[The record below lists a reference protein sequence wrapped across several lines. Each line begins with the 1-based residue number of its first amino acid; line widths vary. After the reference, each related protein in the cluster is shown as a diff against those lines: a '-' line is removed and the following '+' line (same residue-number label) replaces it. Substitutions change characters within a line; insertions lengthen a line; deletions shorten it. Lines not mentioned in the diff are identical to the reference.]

1 MRPFPKIHDL
11 YIGRVVLGAVLL
23 TWAVLIGLD
32 AIVSG
37 LLNEM
42 SDVGTGRYDALAA
55 VTNVVLTLPRRAYML
70 FPNAAVIGVLLGLG
84 QLAASSELTVLRAL
98 GLSRRRISFS
108 VILALTVLTALMV
121 VNGET
126 LGPWGQRRADMLKAT
141 AKSKDMIV
149 AQYSGLWAREGD
161 IFLNAK
167 TGLERSE
174 GDRQWLQLNDVR
186 LFELAK
192 DGRLQSIT
200 HAGTAEHRENEWI
213 LRDVQRTRFE
223 AKSVVRS
230 VAKEERWASK
240 LDAAALAANT
250 RNLWRPR
257 YMTAANLRDG
267 IEYRQRNNLDSGE
280 FEEHYWY
287 RWFYPINVLVLCLL
301 AVPFAF
307 GSLRSGTMSKRLFLG
322 IVFSLAFW
330 LLQTQFVRMAGVFKF
345 DYRLAYLLP
354 AAIMLSVSLWMF
366 KRKSG

>member
-11 YIGRVVLGAVLL
+11 YIGRVVLGSVLL

-32 AIVSG
+32 AIISG
-37 LLNEM
+37 LLTEM
-42 SDVGTGRYDALAA
+42 SDVGTGNYDALAA

-70 FPNAAVIGVLLGLG
+70 FPNSAVIGVLLGLG
-84 QLAASSELTVLRAL
+84 QLAASSELTVMRAV
-98 GLSRRRISFS
+98 GLSRRRISIS
-108 VILALTVLTALMV
+108 VILALTLLTALMV

-126 LGPWGQRRADMLKAT
+126 LGPWAQRRADILKAA

-161 IFLNAK
+161 VFLNAQ
-167 TGLERSE
+167 TGAERSE
-174 GDRQWLQLNDVR
+174 GGRQWLQLNDVR
-186 LFELAK
+186 LFELGP
-192 DGRLQSIT
+192 DGRLISIT
-200 HAGTAEHRENEWI
+200 HAGSAEHLENAWI
-213 LRDVQRTRFE
+213 LRDVQQTRFE
-223 AKSVVRS
+223 AKSVVRTN
-230 VAKEERWASK
+230 AKEQRWASK

-257 YMTAANLRDG
+257 YMTAADLRDG
-267 IEYRQRNNLDSGE
+267 IEYRQRNGLDSSE

-287 RWFYPINVLVLCLL
+287 RWFYPLNVLVLCML

-307 GSLRSGTMSKRLFLG
+307 SSLRSGGAGKRLFLG
-322 IVFSLAFW
+322 IIFSLGFW

-345 DYRLAYLLP
+345 DYRMAYLLP
-354 AAIMLSVSLWMF
+354 AAVMLGISFWMF